1 MRIYSLGSVNI
12 DYVYG
17 VDHFVR
23 AGETLSSAQMNIYPG
38 GKGLNQSIAAARAGG
53 AVLHGV
59 VLGDNG
65 AFLLETLSASGVDTS
80 RIETV
85 GGSCGHAIIQV
96 DKSGQNSILLFP
108 GTNYSVDKAYAQ
120 RFLCDAE
127 AGDFLILQNEISAL
141 GEIMELAHEKKMQIA
156 LNPSPLGDNISKL
169 PLQYVKWWFCN
180 EIEGAAL
187 FGGENVDALTRNFL
201 RQYPDANLILTLGK
215 DGSIFVNRTQRIAQT
230 IYPVQAVDTTAAGDT
245 FAGYFIAAVAEGKEI
260 AFAMDLAAR
269 ASSITVSRPGAS
281 CSIPYRR
288 EL

>member
-12 DYVYG
+12 DYVYS

-53 AVLHGV
+53 EVLHGV

-65 AFLLETLSASGVDTS
+65 AFLLDTLSTSGVDTS

-96 DKSGQNSILLFP
+96 DLSGQNCILLFP
-108 GTNYSVDKAYAQ
+108 GTNYCVDKAYAQ
-120 RFLCDAE
+120 RFLHDAQ
-127 AGDFLILQNEISAL
+127 AGDILILQNEISAL

-169 PLQYVKWWFCN
+169 PLQYVTWWFCN

-187 FGGENVDALTRNFL
+187 FGGESVDALTENFL
-201 RQYPDANLILTLGK
+201 RQHPDANLILTLGK
-215 DGSIFVNRTQRIAQT
+215 DGSIFVNRTQRIAQP

-245 FAGYFIAAVAEGKEI
+245 FTGYFIAALAEGKEI
-260 AFAMDLAAR
+260 AFAMDLASR
-269 ASSITVSRPGAS
+269 ASSVTVSRPGAS
-281 CSIPYRR
+281 SSIPYRR

>member
-23 AGETLSSAQMNIYPG
+23 AGETLSSSQMNIYPG

-65 AFLLETLSASGVDTS
+65 VFLLETLSNSGVDTS

-120 RFLCDAE
+120 RFLRDAE

-201 RQYPDANLILTLGK
+201 SQYPDANLILTLGK
-215 DGSIFVNRTQRIAQT
+215 DGSIFVNRTQRIAQP

-281 CSIPYRR
+281 SSIPYRR

>member
-120 RFLCDAE
+120 RFLRDAE

-215 DGSIFVNRTQRIAQT
+215 DGSIFVNRTQRIAQP

-245 FAGYFIAAVAEGKEI
+245 FAGYFIAAVAEGEEI

-281 CSIPYRR
+281 SSIPYRR